1 MALSM
6 NLQQKLETKFIL
18 NQQQKFSLEILKYS
32 MQELVDYIHDEVNSN
47 PILEAEGP
55 LYEEK
60 QLIEFARLDRNQNAK
75 SEAIEHEQ
83 FDSINLL
90 RSTEQSLEKYL
101 TGQLSMV
108 KNLTLLD
115 RKIILFYIHSLN
127 SNGYLEC
134 DLNEVAEMYTVPI
147 SKCEE
152 LLTILHGFEP
162 YGVGARNLK
171 ECLLLQI
178 KHQKNA
184 PKLAEVFVQLHLEE
198 LADRRF
204 LHISELY
211 QIPEETVKN
220 IFSYIQQLNP
230 FPANEFDTGQT
241 EHIIP
246 DIIVEEL
253 HGEYIIRINESYLP
267 QISIN
272 TYYDELMKTNEDVK
286 GYLKGKL
293 SDALLLLK
301 GIEQRHETL
310 YKVTKILL
318 EKQQAIFKNGLK
330 ALQPLRLKD
339 VAEQMDVHE
348 STVSRAI
355 SKKYI
360 QTPKGIFPLKML
372 LMRGLKMNNG
382 SMESTILIK
391 EKIKSMIENENVKKP
406 YSDQKIANIL
416 LAEGIQI
423 ARRTVA
429 KYREEMGILQS
440 TKRIKR

>member
-1 MALSM
+1 M
-6 NLQQKLETKFIL
+6 NLQQKLETKYIL
-18 NQQQKFSLEILKYS
+18 NQQQKHSLEILKYS
-32 MQELVDYIHDEVNSN
+32 MQELVDYIHDEVNAN
-47 PILEAEGP
+47 PVLEAEAP
-55 LYEEK
+55 LSEEK
-60 QLIEFARLDRNQNAK
+60 QFIELARLDRNQYEK
-75 SEAIEHEQ
+75 SKAVEHEQ
-83 FDSINLL
+83 FDSLNLL
-90 RSTEQSLEKYL
+90 RSTEESLEKYL

-108 KNLTLLD
+108 KNLTLLE
-115 RKIILFYIHSLN
+115 RQIILFYIHSLN
-127 SNGYLEC
+127 SHGYLEC
-134 DLNEVAEMYTVPI
+134 DMNEVAEMFTVPI

-152 LLTILHGFEP
+152 LLTILQGFEP

-184 PKLAEVFVQLHLEE
+184 PELAEVFVQLHLEE

-204 LHISELY
+204 LHIAEQY
-211 QIPEETVKN
+211 QIPKETVKN
-220 IFSYIQQLNP
+220 IFSFIQQLNP
-230 FPANEFDTGQT
+230 YPANEFDTVRT

-246 DIIVEEL
+246 DIIVEEF

-286 GYLKGKL
+286 GYLKGKF
-293 SDALLLLK
+293 SDAMLLLK

-310 YKVTKILL
+310 YKVTKIIL
-318 EKQQAIFKNGLK
+318 EKQQAIFKHGLK

-339 VAEQMDVHE
+339 VAKQMDVHE

-360 QTPKGIFPLKML
+360 QTPKGTFPLKML

-382 SMESTILIK
+382 STESTIMIK
-391 EKIKSMIENENVKKP
+391 EKIKSIIENENIRKP

-440 TKRIKR
+440 TKRTKR